1 MYKWTDVLIKNVHSF
16 QNGHMLSSL
25 SDKYLRV
32 EELNHLIG
40 VYLIFKLLFK
50 VVV

>member
-1 MYKWTDVLIKNVHSF
+1 MYKWTDVLIENVHSF
-16 QNGHMLSSL
+16 QNGHMLSCL
-25 SDKYLRV
+25 LDKYLRV
-32 EELNHLIG
+32 EELNHLMG